1 MDWKKL
7 WTTLG
12 GRKFLGFAAACIFLA
27 CGLIGEE
34 IWLAAFGF
42 YVGANVAQKVLLQRG
57 DPGVAEDSELGA

>member
-1 MDWKKL
+1 MNWSKL
-7 WTTLG
+7 WTSLG

-27 CGLIGEE
+27 CGVIGEE

-57 DPGVAEDSELGA
+57 DSGVAEDCELGA